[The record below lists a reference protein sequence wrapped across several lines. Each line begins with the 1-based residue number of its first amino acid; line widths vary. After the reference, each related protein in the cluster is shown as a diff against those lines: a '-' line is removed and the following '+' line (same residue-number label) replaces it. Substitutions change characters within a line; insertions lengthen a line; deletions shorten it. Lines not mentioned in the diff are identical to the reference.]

1 MINKGRKRIA
11 RNQKKTINQYTN
23 NNFLNPSKEPRFYTK
38 VKLSTYKIDLSEI
51 SSNEFIYRAQ
61 EYFYSDLIYKKYFEI
76 GDLFSLN
83 KNSSYIIL

>member
-51 SSNEFIYRAQ
+51 SSNV
-61 EYFYSDLIYKKYFEI
+61 SP
-76 GDLFSLN
+76 S
-83 KNSSYIIL
+83 